1 MRLLGYFGNGSAL
14 VHAIVSWLRW
24 FGGELERVARYVSDH
39 GAPSSVCS
47 AVGIRPRG
55 VGRCRCGLCEV
66 NLDGWRLLFQRRR
79 AGNGLVRFSGRALE
93 VTLCAQTFFG

>member
-1 MRLLGYFGNGSAL
+1 MRSFPGLGGLA
-14 VHAIVSWLRW
+14 VSWSELQDMFQTMVLRVVCVPRL
-24 FGGELERVARYVSDH
+24 GSGLEELA
-39 GAPSSVCS
+39 
-47 AVGIRPRG
+47 
-55 VGRCRCGLCEV
+55 RCRCGLCEV